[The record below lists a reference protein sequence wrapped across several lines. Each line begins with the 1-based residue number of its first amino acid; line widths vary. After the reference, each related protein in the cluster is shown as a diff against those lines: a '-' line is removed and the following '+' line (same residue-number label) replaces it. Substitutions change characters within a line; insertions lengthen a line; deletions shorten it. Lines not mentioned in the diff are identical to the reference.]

1 MERKGSLAI
10 VLNGCSS
17 LTTYLVMA
25 CPMLSLRDSVIFLA
39 ADSLSCLAGV
49 GAAESVVPVV
59 AGGGVEGGGP
69 SPNVGSGGKP
79 ASLGLAATSSLVVV
93 DRLTGGRG
101 AGPAAGTGAA
111 AVASLA

>member
-1 MERKGSLAI
+1 MERKGSLSI

-25 CPMLSLRDSVIFLA
+25 CPMLSLCGCVIFLA
-39 ADSLSCLAGV
+39 TADDSLSCLAGV
-49 GAAESVVPVV
+49 GAGESVVPVI
-59 AGGGVEGGGP
+59 AEGGGP
-69 SPNVGSGGKP
+69 SPNAVSGGNP
-79 ASLGLAATSSLVVV
+79 ACPGLAATAPLVVV

-111 AVASLA
+111 AVASLVLA

>member
-17 LTTYLVMA
+17 LTTYLVMG
-25 CPMLSLRDSVIFLA
+25 CPMLSLCDCVIFSA

-59 AGGGVEGGGP
+59 AGGGVEGRVP
-69 SPNVGSGGKP
+69 SPNVRSGSKP
-79 ASLGLAATSSLVVV
+79 ASPGLAATSSLEVV

-101 AGPAAGTGAA
+101 AGTAAGTRAA
-111 AVASLA
+111 SVASLA